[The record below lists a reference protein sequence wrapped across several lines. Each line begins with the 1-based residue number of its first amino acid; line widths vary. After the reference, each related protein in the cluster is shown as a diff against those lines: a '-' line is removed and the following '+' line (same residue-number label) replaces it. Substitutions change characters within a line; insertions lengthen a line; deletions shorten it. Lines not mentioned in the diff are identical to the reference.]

1 MRARGP
7 GDAAAAAAASSRTSR
22 ASGHTHTHPF
32 SHTHA
37 PVTSLERPRRP
48 RREAGG
54 CGDGARDDAR
64 ASARRAEAAGALRC
78 ARGGAYMRGSS
89 YGGQRAASGVGQQGP
104 EFELAAAAHLEGL
117 VQKLLLRCSFI
128 WGRRAPILAN
138 HQPQP
143 AQNAAATAGVQKT
156 SRISTCQGVHGA
168 QTRASQSS
176 CMSNLRPTYEA
187 CGCLTLRGG
196 APVPVPVPGG
206 SASTSESSTAVLMPC
221 GHDESG
227 RQLLVDT
234 LRSIVARDIVILA
247 AGVDT

>member
-1 MRARGP
+1 MGDAGEKHERRVGGSGGIQPHNGRAHGHTSHTCMSFRAAAHLARAAVPARG
-7 GDAAAAAAASSRTSR
+7 
-22 ASGHTHTHPF
+22 
-32 SHTHA
+32 
-37 PVTSLERPRRP
+37 
-48 RREAGG
+48 EAGG
-54 CGDGARDDAR
+54 GDDGGRDDAR

-187 CGCLTLRGG
+187 CGCSTLCKAAHLYLYLYPVVRHPRLK
-196 APVPVPVPGG
+196 AP
-206 SASTSESSTAVLMPC
+206 LPC
-221 GHDESG
+221 
-227 RQLLVDT
+227 
-234 LRSIVARDIVILA
+234 
-247 AGVDT
+247 